1 MLEEKLDALTKEMVA
16 LRKAIEENTAAGGAT
31 ASGKATATGEDKP
44 KRGRPAK
51 KEEVE
56 PEHDADEVETIIRR
70 VSREVGKPVAQKII
84 KGFKCDDLADLL
96 THPEHFD
103 AAYAKAEESLEAPA
117 AEEDDDI

>member
-31 ASGKATATGEDKP
+31 AAGKATEDAPKA
-44 KRGRPAK
+44 KRGRPSK
-51 KEEVE
+51 KEEVVE
-56 PEHDADEVETIIRR
+56 PEHDADEVETIVRK

-84 KGFKCDDLADLL
+84 KSFKCDDLADLL

-103 AAYAKAEESLEAPA
+103 AAYAKAEEALEAPA
-117 AEEDDDI
+117 GDEDDDI